1 MLVFLDLVSSLLIQS
16 CFQSDGR
23 KYPEGLDFFQDKFEF
38 HIYVS
43 FADRDSSIG
52 LDLIEALESVNKQLG
67 LSNFKATIRLSKAKT
82 DIKPRWTPEYVKDE
96 LTPMTGQIQKVWVCG
111 PPAVNE
117 MFDKTL
123 ANLSSSLGLNT
134 GSIEIM

>member
-1 MLVFLDLVSSLLIQS
+1 V
-16 CFQSDGR
+16 
-23 KYPEGLDFFQDKFEF
+23 
-38 HIYVS
+38 
-43 FADRDSSIG
+43 
-52 LDLIEALESVNKQLG
+52 
-67 LSNFKATIRLSKAKT
+67 RLSKAKT
-82 DIKPRWTPEYVKDE
+82 DIKPRWTPEYVKEE

-123 ANLSSSLGLNT
+123 ANLSGSLGLNA